1 MCVIAK
7 AIVVFIIL
15 IVEKSNAIDGGCK
28 KEQKYDSIKT
38 SNSDFVI
45 RMGDSFD
52 SNDKKPLVGGA
63 YIIMR
68 N

>member
-1 MCVIAK
+1 M
-7 AIVVFIIL
+7 VFIIL
-15 IVEKSNAIDGGCK
+15 IIEKSNSLGGECK
-28 KEQKYDSIKT
+28 KEQKYDSVKS

>member
-1 MCVIAK
+1 M
-7 AIVVFIIL
+7 FIIL
-15 IVEKSNAIDGGCK
+15 IIEKSNSKDGECK
-28 KEQKYDSIKT
+28 KQQKYDSIKS

-45 RMGDSFD
+45 RMGDSFE

-68 N
+68 NWIYAT